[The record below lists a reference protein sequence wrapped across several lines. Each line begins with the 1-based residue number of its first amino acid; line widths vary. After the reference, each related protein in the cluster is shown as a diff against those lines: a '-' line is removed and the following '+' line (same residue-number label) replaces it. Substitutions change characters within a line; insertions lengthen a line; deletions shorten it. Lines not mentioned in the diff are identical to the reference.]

1 MTVNG
6 SGDAKKPGILSYAV
20 TYLKFFGSCIS
31 LWGIGYMQFSATWIA
46 LGTFGYFCIQLARNK
61 RIQLTSSLKAIGQDE
76 KAFILQNF
84 SVSDLPSWV
93 YFPDVERAEWFNKM
107 IKRLWPYVS
116 DYARNIIL
124 ESVEPAIAAQLPS
137 ALKPFK
143 FTTIDL
149 GDTPPRVGGVKVYME
164 ENIRRDEIVMD
175 LDLMLY
181 SDARIKVELG
191 KVKAGVKE
199 FELRGTL
206 RVVLKPL
213 ISKVPFA
220 GAVTVCFLDS
230 PYLNFSLTDM
240 GNVLGLP
247 GLQQTLTTVIRNVVN
262 QLIVLPNRLPVTLV
276 DNIDVQRLKYPMPQ
290 GILRIHVMGA
300 RRLKAGD
307 KNIVGEGSSDPY
319 CVIRVGA
326 RTFKT
331 AVIQKTLD
339 PEWNEHFET
348 VVDVQCGQ
356 FLEIEVYD
364 KDQGN
369 KDDALGTTAISLES
383 VYELGELDT
392 WTKLEGVKTGSIHLK
407 LNWFVMSNQ
416 LEDVDTAMKQA
427 VQYRSLSGTAMS
439 AAFLYVVV
447 KQAKNLKRLK
457 QMREPSPFC
466 TLLFG
471 RDAQMTEVKEH
482 TQSPTWESVHHFLVG
497 DPYVDTLQIVVRDSR
512 TETLLGNCSVPVKL
526 LLTQQQ
532 LSVSRPFPLQES
544 GPDGANIYLHLE
556 LKALVPGT
564 KKSTSKTDGIVQGE
578 VNSAEEPKDIV
589 LDMEI
594 RNRATKNANA
604 GDSGMDTTWPRV
616 PTPEADPNPSPI
628 VATDDDEASI
638 VSERQNL
645 DSHASPNNPLGR
657 LRLTVEYSV
666 TSSLLSV
673 TVHQASGLQGVDKDG
688 LADPYVK
695 VCLVD
700 QHGTIQA
707 DKKTEPKKN
716 NLNPVFEQTFEF
728 GLSVDDLPIH
738 GLRLDVKNHVGV
750 FTRSGR
756 TRSMGSAYVD
766 LCNFLSV
773 STLTDWFTL
782 VPMDSIS
789 MCERRSLSPSHRQ

>member
-1 MTVNG
+1 
-6 SGDAKKPGILSYAV
+6 SK
-20 TYLKFFGSCIS
+20 
-31 LWGIGYMQFSATWIA
+31 
-46 LGTFGYFCIQLARNK
+46 
-61 RIQLTSSLKAIGQDE
+61 
-76 KAFILQNF
+76 
-84 SVSDLPSWV
+84 
-93 YFPDVERAEWFNKM
+93 
-107 IKRLWPYVS
+107 
-116 DYARNIIL
+116 
-124 ESVEPAIAAQLPS
+124 
-137 ALKPFK
+137 
-143 FTTIDL
+143 
-149 GDTPPRVGGVKVYME
+149 
-164 ENIRRDEIVMD
+164 
-175 LDLMLY
+175 
-181 SDARIKVELG
+181 
-191 KVKAGVKE
+191 
-199 FELRGTL
+199 LRGTL

-319 CVIRVGA
+319 CVIRMGA

-356 FLEIEVYD
+356 FLEVEVYD

-407 LNWFVMSNQ
+407 LNWFVMSNR

-497 DPYVDTLQIVVRDSR
+497 DPYVDTLQIV
-512 TETLLGNCSVPVKL
+512 
-526 LLTQQQ
+526 
-532 LSVSRPFPLQES
+532 
-544 GPDGANIYLHLE
+544 A
-556 LKALVPGT
+556 
-564 KKSTSKTDGIVQGE
+564 
-578 VNSAEEPKDIV
+578 
-589 LDMEI
+589 
-594 RNRATKNANA
+594 
-604 GDSGMDTTWPRV
+604 
-616 PTPEADPNPSPI
+616 
-628 VATDDDEASI
+628 
-638 VSERQNL
+638 
-645 DSHASPNNPLGR
+645 
-657 LRLTVEYSV
+657 
-666 TSSLLSV
+666 
-673 TVHQASGLQGVDKDG
+673 
-688 LADPYVK
+688 
-695 VCLVD
+695 
-700 QHGTIQA
+700 
-707 DKKTEPKKN
+707 
-716 NLNPVFEQTFEF
+716 
-728 GLSVDDLPIH
+728 
-738 GLRLDVKNHVGV
+738 
-750 FTRSGR
+750 
-756 TRSMGSAYVD
+756 
-766 LCNFLSV
+766 
-773 STLTDWFTL
+773 
-782 VPMDSIS
+782 
-789 MCERRSLSPSHRQ
+789 

>member
-6 SGDAKKPGILSYAV
+6 SGTAKKPGILSYAI

-61 RIQLTSSLKAIGQDE
+61 RMQLTSSLKAIGQDE

-107 IKRLWPYVS
+107 IKRLWPFVS

-124 ESVEPAIAAQLPS
+124 ESVEPAIAVQLPS

-213 ISKVPFA
+213 IPKVPFA

-230 PYLNFSLTDM
+230 PYINFSLTDM

-276 DNIDVQRLKYPMPQ
+276 DNVDVQRLKYPMPQ
-290 GILRIHVMGA
+290 GVLRIHVMGA

-339 PEWNEHFET
+339 PEWNEQFET

-356 FLEIEVYD
+356 FLEVEVYD

-383 VYELGELDT
+383 VYDLGELDT

-416 LEDVDTAMKQA
+416 LEDVATALKQA
-427 VQYRSLSGTAMS
+427 IQYRSPSGTAMS

-447 KQAKNLKRLK
+447 KQARNLKRLK

-564 KKSTSKTDGIVQGE
+564 KKSTSKTDGVAQDE
-578 VNSAEEPKDIV
+578 VNSAEGSKDIIISKQANNV
-589 LDMEI
+589 SKNPEIPDLDMEI
-594 RNRATKNANA
+594 RNRATKNALVHNTKT
-604 GDSGMDTTWPRV
+604 DTFR
-616 PTPEADPNPSPI
+616 
-628 VATDDDEASI
+628 
-638 VSERQNL
+638 R
-645 DSHASPNNPLGR
+645 PL
-657 LRLTVEYSV
+657 
-666 TSSLLSV
+666 
-673 TVHQASGLQGVDKDG
+673 
-688 LADPYVK
+688 
-695 VCLVD
+695 
-700 QHGTIQA
+700 
-707 DKKTEPKKN
+707 PK
-716 NLNPVFEQTFEF
+716 
-728 GLSVDDLPIH
+728 
-738 GLRLDVKNHVGV
+738 
-750 FTRSGR
+750 
-756 TRSMGSAYVD
+756 
-766 LCNFLSV
+766 
-773 STLTDWFTL
+773 
-782 VPMDSIS
+782 
-789 MCERRSLSPSHRQ
+789 